1 MAHYI
6 NSRLC
11 LHRGL
16 SGLVAGGRNGIQ
28 LMWQEARKKRKEK
41 KKQGSARYETRGLL
55 GEGVGDLGQKD
66 TERASGVGCGV
77 GRGGCWG

>member
-6 NSRLC
+6 NLRLC

-16 SGLVAGGRNGIQ
+16 SGLVAEGLNEIQ
-28 LMWQEARKKRKEK
+28 LMWQEEERDSEKERKRERKE
-41 KKQGSARYETRGLL
+41 TGLL

-66 TERASGVGCGV
+66 SLRASGVVCGV